1 MEDKDVSTL
10 SKEQIENAETAK
22 ERKRQHSSRKVTLVT
37 SDGVEI
43 EIGRRVAE
51 KSNLIKDLIADFGGH
66 VYDPIPIPNVNE
78 QMMSM
83 IIEWCEQEKNNDSAA
98 ANSLDVDHDTLF
110 EIILAAN
117 YLDIAPLLDAAC
129 TAVANKITGKTPT
142 GICQLFNIASY
153 PLPQLSS
160 GSASPT
166 SSPTVSTTPPSRPY
180 NPSLTDIHH
189 ARLILQHIPLHS
201 GATLPPELALSI
213 CSLALRPRLA
223 KTKTQALTYRA
234 NSFWRPGP
242 YASVAG
248 LYLSTAPIPR
258 PDADLGIVKVVPRRV
273 VFRTWAADQG
283 WADFGGEGTYVNS
296 HTWFEASVLRPV
308 GRGEA
313 DAAVENVAPG
323 LWEEPGRAREALV
336 EWGWDFVEGEG
347 GRVVWKV
354 CNNITAKAEYSE
366 YTVEWERGVAADAQ
380 DTEAVGMGR
389 GFLELLEPGFIVV
402 LWARAEQQCW
412 ENHVEKAT
420 IEIECEVL

>member
-1 MEDKDVSTL
+1 MLATLTPNCPRRTTVCKITKLKRERSTEEEMEDKDISAL
-10 SKEQIENAETAK
+10 NKEQIENAEAAK
-22 ERKRQHSSRKVTLVT
+22 DRKKQHSSRKVTLVT

-43 EIGRRVAE
+43 EIERRVAE

-78 QMMSM
+78 EMMRK
-83 IIEWCEQEKNNDSAA
+83 IIEWCEEEKNNDSAA
-98 ANSLDVDHDTLF
+98 ANFIDVDHDTLF

-142 GICQLFNIASY
+142 GICQLFNIDNY

-166 SSPTVSTTPPSRPY
+166 RSPTVSTTPPSRPY

-283 WADFGGEGTYVNS
+283 WADFGGEGT
-296 HTWFEASVLRPV
+296 
-308 GRGEA
+308 
-313 DAAVENVAPG
+313 
-323 LWEEPGRAREALV
+323 
-336 EWGWDFVEGEG
+336 
-347 GRVVWKV
+347 
-354 CNNITAKAEYSE
+354 
-366 YTVEWERGVAADAQ
+366 
-380 DTEAVGMGR
+380 
-389 GFLELLEPGFIVV
+389 
-402 LWARAEQQCW
+402 AEQQCW